1 MKFLTAILCAFSLI
15 SIAQKSEYEYDVKE
29 NKVEKQAYDFSL
41 VINPV
46 FTDISNDNQ
55 VMGFNPRV
63 LFRLNTIMSVQA
75 DFFGSYLNN
84 EPDIVVDNADRE
96 NVYNGVVAGDYKRY
110 MQFNG
115 LVTFNLWNDVFESPS
130 RVNIPND
137 RKGSGNRYF
146 LQLDQVEKMHQ
157 VGLRLGGGIYQNQ
170 LIEKGTE
177 FDGRT
182 PGTLDFEELENVYGK
197 NYSAINYNLLNIG
210 VSYERIN
217 HLKVRIKTDSIG
229 GRQKMNHWKIYGD
242 FFIAPSMDLSN
253 MTFSTYDGM
262 NITSQDYELQIF
274 SAPGNLANGDSPQ
287 QEHFGFRVGFEF
299 KQTGKYGLNYGI
311 ETGVR
316 PGTGKFLARSY
327 ATAKVGVALNWRL
340 VR

>member
-1 MKFLTAILCAFSLI
+1 MKFLTALFCAFSFI

-29 NKVEKQAYDFSL
+29 NNIEKHAYDFSL
-41 VINPV
+41 IVNP

-55 VMGFNPRV
+55 VLGFNPRL
-63 LFRLNTIMSVQA
+63 LFRLNTVVSIQA

-84 EPDIVVDNADRE
+84 VPDIVVNNADH
-96 NVYNGVVAGDYKRY
+96 VYNGVVAGDYKPY

-115 LVTFNLWNDVFESPS
+115 LVTFNLWNDVFEAPS
-130 RVNIPND
+130 RVNLPND

-146 LQLDQVEKMHQ
+146 LQMNQIEKMHQ
-157 VGLRLGGGIYQNQ
+157 VGLRLGGGMYQNQ

-182 PGTLDFEELENVYGK
+182 PGALDFEELENLYGD
-197 NYSAINYNLLNIG
+197 NYSAISYNLLNLG
-210 VSYERIN
+210 FSYERIN
-217 HLKVRIKTDSIG
+217 HLKVNIKTDSIG
-229 GRQKMNHWKIYGD
+229 YLQKMNHWKVYGD

-253 MTFSTYDGM
+253 MTFTTYDGM
-262 NITSQDYELQIF
+262 NISSQDYELQIF
-274 SAPGNLANGDSPQ
+274 TAPGNLANGDSPQ

-311 ETGVR
+311 EAGVR
-316 PGTGKFLARSY
+316 PGTGAFIARSY
-327 ATAKVGVALNWRL
+327 TTAKVGVALNWRL